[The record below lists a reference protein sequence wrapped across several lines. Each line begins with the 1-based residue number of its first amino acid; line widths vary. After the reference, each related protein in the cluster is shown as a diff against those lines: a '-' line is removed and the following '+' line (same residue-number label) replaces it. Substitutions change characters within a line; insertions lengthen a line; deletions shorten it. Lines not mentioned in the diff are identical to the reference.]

1 MAANL
6 EGDYT
11 ASKLVT
17 YLHARDHPGYS
28 GNNFDSS
35 YLKASGGDD
44 SYVKS
49 LAALSAVAISIGFI
63 FIGAYCAI
71 LWARRGCWKDKEF
84 SRFSIGFTL
93 DTDTYRLRS
102 KGSRPVRFVLIVGFV
117 SCIIVMFH
125 TISGSAP
132 LSSAVVTMTDVSA
145 KLAKTFVDLET
156 NSKTM
161 TADATTITNTAAACG
176 ATAGQYTAA
185 VATFTSNIN
194 AMQNEW
200 VGSGTNMKAL
210 ADRISGDGNHYVNL
224 YVRLLVG
231 LMLIPTGLGIAAAI
245 LSKSDIMAGASCSG
259 ICVLAFLS
267 ISMGTMISLSVGV
280 ADYCMAPTAN
290 ALAAVSNM
298 GEPQKLQNLASYFTS
313 CPAGKANPLLG
324 VLANTKTAITAIQ
337 GLQCGAA
344 AAKTQIDNICA
355 KNSQAADTMTTNLD
369 CKTIQHLYQS
379 ATYDAL
385 CKDGIRGIYQ
395 LWVIQ
400 ATTGFVFL
408 VTLVFA
414 AFVNLDKNPDDLD
427 DDDNTPTARAKR
439 RRRLKE
445 KRRKSR
451 QRKRSQGTLDG
462 PRSYSNAGRS
472 HREADEVAPLRK
484 GDILGANAKGGSE
497 EIVV

>member
-1 MAANL
+1 MSGNL

-11 ASKLVT
+11 PTKLVT
-17 YLHARDHPGYS
+17 YLHARDHPGYTGS
-28 GNNFDSS
+28 KFDSS
-35 YLKASGGDD
+35 YLKATGGDD

-63 FIGAYCAI
+63 FIGAYCGI

-145 KLAKTFVDLET
+145 KLAKIFVDLET

-161 TADATTITNTAAACG
+161 TADATTIKNTAAACG
-176 ATAGQYTAA
+176 ASAAQYTAA
-185 VATFTSNIN
+185 VTTFQNSVN

-200 VGSGTNMKAL
+200 VGSGVNMKQL
-210 ADRISGDGNHYVNL
+210 AARISSDGSHYVNL

-280 ADYCMAPTAN
+280 ADYCMTPTAN
-290 ALAAVSNM
+290 ALDAVKNM
-298 GEPQKLQNLASYFTS
+298 AEPQKLQNLASYFTS
-313 CPAGKANPLLG
+313 CSGQNPLLG
-324 VLANTKTAITAIQ
+324 VLATTGNAITAIS

-344 AAKTQIDNICA
+344 AAKTQIDNICT
-355 KNSQAADTMTTNLD
+355 KNSQAVDTMKQNLD

-385 CKDGIRGIYQ
+385 CKDGIRGVYQ

-400 ATTGFVFL
+400 ASTGMVFL

-462 PRSYSNAGRS
+462 VPRSYSS
-472 HREADEVAPLRK
+472 SISREGDEVAPLRK
-484 GDILGANAKGGSE
+484 GDILGATKGGSE